1 MAVLS
6 SENLERTELF
16 AVASQKLKA
25 CCSTYKN
32 RKHPAPVNLNYMYMY
47 MLYRY
52 VCIDIDI

>member
-16 AVASQKLKA
+16 AFASQKLEA